1 MSNPPIPPPPP
12 LDPQSSRRAAAAE
25 AARSRVRSRGESA
38 LYLPLWSVLLM
49 LGIVFVAAFGLMA
62 LVYSLGGS
70 ATSSSSPRIV
80 IYTAIPSD
88 TPLPGETGEAPP
100 VVIATVNPNATSSG
114 PAPVFAL
121 EGPTLQPVILS
132 PTPITINIGST
143 VSVNADSLNVRAGA
157 GTDQELLFTAS
168 LGTLLRVVDGPRSA
182 TGLTWWQVQN
192 PADPSQIGWAASE
205 FLDAQP
211 G

>member
-1 MSNPPIPPPPP
+1 
-12 LDPQSSRRAAAAE
+12 
-25 AARSRVRSRGESA
+25 VRSRGDSA
-38 LYLPLWSVLLM
+38 LYLPLWSVMLM
-49 LGIVFVAAFGLMA
+49 LGVVFVGAFGLMA

-70 ATSSSSPRIV
+70 AGSTSSPRIV

-88 TPLPGETGEAPP
+88 TPLPGEATDAPP
-100 VVIATVNPNATSSG
+100 VVIATVNPNATLSG

-132 PTPITINIGST
+132 PTPIVINIGST
-143 VSVNADSLNVRAGA
+143 VVVNADSLNVRAGP
-157 GTDQELLFTAS
+157 GTDQNLLFAAP
-168 LGTLLRVVDGPRSA
+168 LGTIFRVVDGPRSA

-192 PADPSQIGWAASE
+192 PDDPSQIGWAASE

-211 G
+211 